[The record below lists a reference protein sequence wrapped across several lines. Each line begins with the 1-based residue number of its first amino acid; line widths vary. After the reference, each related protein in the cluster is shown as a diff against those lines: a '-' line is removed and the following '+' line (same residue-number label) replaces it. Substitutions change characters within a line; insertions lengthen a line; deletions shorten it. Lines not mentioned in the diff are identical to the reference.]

1 MPQVY
6 QKARAG
12 AQGAAPGTPQEPQ
25 NVRQSC
31 MAVLALADEETL
43 EAEAAR
49 FSDSFSYTFLR
60 RPEAGLVMLEG
71 RAGNSGQR
79 FNLGEMLVTR
89 CVVRL
94 EPQGGGA
101 VTEGVAFVQGNR
113 PRHAELAAMFDAL
126 LQQKDWAE
134 SLERSLIEPLVAKR
148 EEQLK
153 KRAEETAPTKVD
165 FFTMVRGEDE

>member
-1 MPQVY
+1 MPQLY
-6 QKARAG
+6 QKAGTR

-25 NVRQSC
+25 DVRQSC

-49 FSDSFSYTFLR
+49 FSDSFIYTFLR
-60 RPEAGLVMLEG
+60 RPEVGLVMLEG

-79 FNLGEMLVTR
+79 FNLGEMLITR
-89 CVVRL
+89 CTVRL

-101 VTEGVAFVQGNR
+101 VTEGYAFVQGNR

-134 SLERSLIEPLVAKR
+134 SSSLFMEPLVAKR
-148 EEQLK
+148 KEQLR